1 MLLSVQSCRNGTTL
15 PIMNRLRSS
24 ATLLLVAAFAVFQLL
39 ATAPLFH
46 TAHCESLESLTQA
59 KHQREA
65 PTFRDGGG
73 AELERTTECPVC
85 MVSGLAA
92 ILSPG
97 LSVGAPTAHKAAS
110 PLPSDA
116 AVSPLSSE
124 NLRSRAPPA
133 V

>member
-46 TAHCESLESLTQA
+46 SAHCESLESLTQA
-59 KHQREA
+59 VHQREA

-97 LSVGAPTAHKAAS
+97 LSVCAPTAHRAAS
-110 PLPSDA
+110 QLPPDA
-116 AVSPLSSE
+116 ASGSLSSE

>member
-1 MLLSVQSCRNGTTL
+1 
-15 PIMNRLRSS
+15 MNRLRSS
-24 ATLLLVAAFAVFQLL
+24 ATLLLVTAFAVFQLL

-46 TAHCESLESLTQA
+46 SAHCETLESLTQA
-59 KHQREA
+59 VHQREA

-73 AELERTTECPVC
+73 AGLERPADCPVC

-97 LSVGAPTAHKAAS
+97 LSVCSPTAHKAAS
-110 PLPSDA
+110 HLSVDA
-116 AVSPLSSE
+116 AVRRLSSE
-124 NLRSRAPPA
+124 NLRSRAPPS

>member
-1 MLLSVQSCRNGTTL
+1 
-15 PIMNRLRSS
+15 MNRLRSS
-24 ATLLLVAAFAVFQLL
+24 ATLLLVTAFAVFQLL

-46 TAHCESLESLTQA
+46 SARCENLESLTQA
-59 KHQREA
+59 QHQREA

-73 AELERTTECPVC
+73 VELERTTECPVC

-97 LSVGAPTAHKAAS
+97 LSVCAPTAHRAAS
-110 PLPSDA
+110 HLSPDVTA
-116 AVSPLSSE
+116 GPLSSE

>member
-1 MLLSVQSCRNGTTL
+1 
-15 PIMNRLRSS
+15 MNRLRSS

-46 TAHCESLESLTQA
+46 SAHCESLESLTQA

-65 PTFRDGGG
+65 PTFRNGGG
-73 AELERTTECPVC
+73 GELERTSECPVC

-97 LSVGAPTAHKAAS
+97 LAVCAPTAHRAVSQLPPDAAS
-110 PLPSDA
+110 G
-116 AVSPLSSE
+116 PLSSE

>member
-1 MLLSVQSCRNGTTL
+1 
-15 PIMNRLRSS
+15 MNRLRSS

-46 TAHCESLESLTQA
+46 SAHCESLESLTQA
-59 KHQREA
+59 QHQREA

-92 ILSPG
+92 ILSPD
-97 LSVGAPTAHKAAS
+97 LSICAPTTHGAAS
-110 PLPSDA
+110 LLPPDA
-116 AVSPLSSE
+116 AAGPLSSE
-124 NLRSRAPPA
+124 NLRSRAPPS

>member
-1 MLLSVQSCRNGTTL
+1 
-15 PIMNRLRSS
+15 MNRLRSS

-39 ATAPLFH
+39 ATAPLVP
-46 TAHCESLESLTQA
+46 TAQCESLESLTQA
-59 KHQREA
+59 QHQREA
-65 PTFRDGGG
+65 PTFRDGAG

-97 LSVGAPTAHKAAS
+97 LSVCAPTAHRAAS
-110 PLPSDA
+110 QLPPDA
-116 AVSPLSSE
+116 ASGSLSSE

>member
-1 MLLSVQSCRNGTTL
+1 
-15 PIMNRLRSS
+15 MNRLRHL
-24 ATLLLVAAFAVFQLL
+24 AILLLVTAFAVSQLL

-46 TAHCESLESLTQA
+46 SAHCESLETLAQA

-65 PTFRDGGG
+65 PTFRNGGG
-73 AELERTTECPVC
+73 VALGGSEECPAC

-97 LSVGAPTAHKAAS
+97 LAVFAPATHVAAP
-110 PLPSDA
+110 PLPADA
-116 AVSPLSSE
+116 AVRFLVSKDF
-124 NLRSRAPPA
+124 RSRAPPA

>member
-1 MLLSVQSCRNGTTL
+1 
-15 PIMNRLRSS
+15 MNRLRSS

-59 KHQREA
+59 QHQREA
-65 PTFRDGGG
+65 PTFRNGGG
-73 AELERTTECPVC
+73 AELERPAECPVC

-97 LSVGAPTAHKAAS
+97 LSVCAPTAHRAGS
-110 PLPSDA
+110 QLPPDA
-116 AVSPLSSE
+116 ALGALSSE

-133 V
+133 A